1 MLLLGDFDFL
11 LLELLDDA
19 DGSNGGAV
27 AGEGT
32 AVWGAGVTVGRIEG
46 AAEPGELFDLEELDL
61 LDVIL

>member
-1 MLLLGDFDFL
+1 M

-19 DGSNGGAV
+19 DGRNDGAV

-32 AVWGAGVTVGRIEG
+32 AVWGAAVTVGRIEG

-61 LDVIL
+61 LGAT